1 MFRVV
6 KTLDTLEPAYFLLCD
21 HRQCMEA
28 RRGPA
33 MLVNQEEY
41 RLSKRQFL
49 QAAISEGWWID
60 LEGAFC
66 PAHAR
71 DLLHA
76 AKDAEEKGKQVV
88 AAPRPEQILA
98 FGKARP

>member
-1 MFRVV
+1 MFRLVRIPETGDPV
-6 KTLDTLEPAYFLLCD
+6 YFLLCD

-28 RRGPA
+28 RRGNA
-33 MLVNQEEY
+33 TVANAEEY
-41 RLSKRQFL
+41 RLSKAQFL
-49 QAAISEGWWID
+49 KTAIGEGWWVD

-76 AKDAEEKGKQVV
+76 AREAEERGKQIVE
-88 AAPRPEQILA
+88 PRPEHIQV
-98 FGKARP
+98 FGRGRS